1 MSTMNSETTDQEP
14 STTTTRSFDDS
25 DTRADDMREQLDA
38 WVEDLADLTDEAQAS
53 EQFQQWLDVQSK
65 FHDYSARNTLLI
77 KMQCPEATKVAGY
90 QTWKDEFNRQVQS
103 GEDAIWIWAPII
115 TDKCPE
121 CGNSPSYHENTD
133 CEYDET
139 EPEEWSRGLVGFRP
153 TSVFDISQ
161 TEGEPLPELETAA
174 HGNPG
179 GLVEDLLAA
188 TDDIGVDATIVDPTD
203 WEHGD
208 ARGVCKRWSPSTTH
222 PVVEVVDRENRA
234 DLASTLIHEYAHA
247 LLHPFDCEDEPE
259 RASREVEAEAVAYIV
274 SRHCGLDADNAAFYL
289 AAWDGEAAETVRDR
303 LDRISQTASDIIT
316 QIDG

>member
-1 MSTMNSETTDQEP
+1 MNSDTPNQEP
-14 STTTTRSFDDS
+14 SAATTHSFDNS
-25 DTRADDMREQLDA
+25 DTRADEMREQLEA
-38 WVEDLADLTDEAQAS
+38 WVEDLANLTDEAQAS

-90 QTWKDEFNRQVQS
+90 QTWKDEFDRQVQA
-103 GEDAIWIWAPII
+103 GEEAIWIWAPII

-121 CGNSPSYHENTD
+121 CGNSPSYHDRAD

-161 TEGEPLPELETAA
+161 TEGEPLPELETEAY
-174 HGNPG
+174 GDSD
-179 GLVEDLLAA
+179 GLVEALLSASEEL
-188 TDDIGVDATIVDPTD
+188 GVDARIVDPAD

-208 ARGVCKRWSPSTTH
+208 ARGVCKRRSPATVN

-234 DLASTLIHEYAHA
+234 DLASTLIHEYTHA
-247 LLHPFDCEDEPE
+247 LLHFGCDDEPE

-274 SRHCGLDADNAAFYL
+274 SRHFGLDADNAAFYL
-289 AAWDGEAAETVRDR
+289 AAWDGEASETVRDR
-303 LDRISQTASDIIT
+303 LDRISRTASDIIV
-316 QIDG
+316 QIEA

>member
-1 MSTMNSETTDQEP
+1 MNSKSPDQEP
-14 STTTTRSFDDS
+14 STTTTHSFDDS
-25 DTRADDMREQLDA
+25 DTRADEMREQLDA
-38 WVEDLADLTDEAQAS
+38 WVEDLAELTDETQAS
-53 EQFQQWLDVQSK
+53 EQFQQWLGVQSK

-90 QTWKDEFNRQVQS
+90 QTWKDEFDRQVQQ
-103 GEDAIWIWAPII
+103 GEEAIWIWAPII
-115 TDKCPE
+115 TSKCPE

-161 TEGEPLPELETAA
+161 TEGKPLPELETEA
-174 HGNPG
+174 HGDPE

-188 TDDIGVDATIVDPTD
+188 TDDLGIDTTIVAPSD

-208 ARGVCKRWSPSTTH
+208 ARGVCKRRSPSTTN
-222 PVVEVVDRENRA
+222 PVVEVVDRANRA
-234 DLASTLIHEYAHA
+234 DLASTLIHEFAHA
-247 LLHPFDCEDEPE
+247 VLHFDCADEPE

-289 AAWDGEAAETVRDR
+289 AAWDGEASETVRDR
-303 LDRISQTASDIIT
+303 LDRISRTASEIIAKVEA
-316 QIDG
+316 